1 MSRIVCVFPMDD
13 STNFL
18 EPVRIVLEK
27 KLDATIIRGDTT
39 KEEHRQE
46 IMAQLCELTEQ
57 DVFVFMGHGASYCLY
72 GSPQGGELQPLFG
85 RDALSLPNRSR
96 SLLISCRS
104 NDFTESQQ
112 WVNAIGFGEIPATW
126 EEMCKLREEDC
137 SCYAGVD
144 EDTIPE
150 YQNSLVQALCGALRL
165 WNPSSPLR
173 QLYQNIRLCITGQIV
188 RLHLDQTLAQ
198 DQRQG
203 LVEMLYDLKLEVGS
217 H

>member
-1 MSRIVCVFPMDD
+1 MFPMDD

-39 KEEHRQE
+39 KEEHRKE

-85 RDALSLPNRSR
+85 KDALSLPNRSR
-96 SLLISCRS
+96 CLLVSCRS
-104 NDFTESQQ
+104 DDFKNSQLMA
-112 WVNAIGFGEIPATW
+112 NAIGFGEIPATW
-126 EEMCKLREEDC
+126 EEMCNLRDLDR
-137 SCYAGVD
+137 SRYWGVD
-144 EDTIPE
+144 EETVLE
-150 YQNSLVQALCGALRL
+150 YQKCFVKALCRALEL
-165 WNPSSPLR
+165 WDSSSPLF
-173 QLYQNIRLCITGQIV
+173 QLYQNIRLCIAGQIV
-188 RLHLDQTLAQ
+188 RHHLYKTLGQ

-203 LVEMLYDLKLEVGS
+203 LVEMLYNLKREVGF

>member
-39 KEEHRQE
+39 KEEHRKE

>member
-1 MSRIVCVFPMDD
+1 MSRLVCVFPVDD

-18 EPVRIVLEK
+18 ESVRMVLEE
-27 KLDATIIRGDTT
+27 KLGATIIRGDTT
-39 KEEHRQE
+39 KEEHRKE

-104 NDFTESQQ
+104 NDFTESLQLIN
-112 WVNAIGFGEIPATW
+112 VIGFGEIPATW
-126 EEMCKLREEDC
+126 EEMRKLREEDC

-144 EDTIPE
+144 EGTIPE

-198 DQRQG
+198 EQRQG
-203 LVEMLYDLKLEVGS
+203 LVEMLYDLKREVGF

>member
-1 MSRIVCVFPMDD
+1 MSRIICVFPMDD

-39 KEEHRQE
+39 KEEHRKE

>member
-27 KLDATIIRGDTT
+27 KLDATIIRGDTA
-39 KEEHRQE
+39 KEEHRKE

-85 RDALSLPNRSR
+85 KDALSLPNRSR

-126 EEMCKLREEDC
+126 EEICRHRDEDC
-137 SCYAGVD
+137 GCYSGVD
-144 EDTIPE
+144 EDTILE
-150 YQNSLVQALCGALRL
+150 YRNSFVKALCGALKL
-165 WNPSSPLR
+165 WKPSSSLC

-198 DQRQG
+198 EQRQG
-203 LVEMLYDLKLEVGS
+203 LVEMLYDLKREVGF

>member
-1 MSRIVCVFPMDD
+1 MSRIVCVFPVDD
-13 STNFL
+13 STTFL

-39 KEEHRQE
+39 KEEHRKE

-57 DVFVFMGHGASYCLY
+57 DVFVFMGHGASCCLY

-85 RDALSLPNRSR
+85 KGAISLPKRVG

-104 NDFTESQQ
+104 GDFIRSEQL
-112 WVNAIGFGEIPATW
+112 VNAIGFGEIPATW
-126 EEMCKLREEDC
+126 EEIRRLRDEDRG
-137 SCYAGVD
+137 CYSGVD
-144 EDTIPE
+144 ENTIPE
-150 YQNSLVQALCGALRL
+150 YRNSLVQALCGALRL

-198 DQRQG
+198 EQKQG
-203 LVEMLYDLKLEVGS
+203 LFEMLYGLKREVGS